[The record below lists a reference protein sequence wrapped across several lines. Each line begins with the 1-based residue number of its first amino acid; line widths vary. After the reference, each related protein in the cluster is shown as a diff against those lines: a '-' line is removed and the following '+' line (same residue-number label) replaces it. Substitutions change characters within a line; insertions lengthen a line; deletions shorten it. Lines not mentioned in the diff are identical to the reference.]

1 MLDHWTWTKRVVRP
15 SPRAIRSATSTSKPR
30 TCDGS
35 AGSASTNGA
44 PPSASP
50 PHTST
55 RAVGCC
61 TASAVRMPSARL
73 TTAHQDA
80 VELNRMVLPSRSAR
94 YVFVLLACGC
104 AAAPHLERG
113 RETVRCAS
121 RFPPTLSLR
130 SRKIAEARVA
140 IQMHE
145 CLGRANARLTTAPLR
160 HDLVMLPPNAL
171 TILADMRKQRGLFF
185 LDR

>member
-1 MLDHWTWTKRVVRP
+1 MAMTERRYTDEEVAEIFRP
-15 SPRAIRSATSTSKPR
+15 APGGAATS
-30 TCDGS
+30 
-35 AGSASTNGA
+35 
-44 PPSASP
+44 
-50 PHTST
+50 
-55 RAVGCC
+55 
-61 TASAVRMPSARL
+61 
-73 TTAHQDA
+73 
-80 VELNRMVLPSRSAR
+80 
-94 YVFVLLACGC
+94 
-104 AAAPHLERG
+104 
-113 RETVRCAS
+113 RCPS